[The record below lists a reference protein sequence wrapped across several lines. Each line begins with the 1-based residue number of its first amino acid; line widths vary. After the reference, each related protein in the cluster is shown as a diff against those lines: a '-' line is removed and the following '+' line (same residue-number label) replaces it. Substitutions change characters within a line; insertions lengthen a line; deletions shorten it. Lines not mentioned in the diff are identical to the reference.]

1 MLQNTQPKGATK
13 NIITQEKKIITKNE
27 VIIQRKHLYPYNII
41 NKLFSNAGR
50 VVGHPPPVFG
60 KILLQFKKEQSG
72 AIG

>member
-1 MLQNTQPKGATK
+1 MTATNSK
-13 NIITQEKKIITKNE
+13 FKLCYKPNNMDILIIPID
-27 VIIQRKHLYPYNII
+27 II

-60 KILLQFKKEQSG
+60 KILLRFKKKQSG